1 MTSEKRGKTGSRR
14 LGLALSAE
22 SIVRNILLFGFLVLL
37 LLIAAI
43 GYWSLDSLN
52 KVRERVAQLHQTEAN
67 HLRLILRVKETA
79 ARMDT
84 EARMI
89 LATLQNPLLHFP
101 TENKLNTVK
110 RQMDSII
117 SDLRLGTLDDTEEWK
132 SFEAAYN
139 DYLSALSNPDAPDWS
154 AKRDRMIETANLLED
169 YALEE
174 RSGNDMKADDLGRL
188 ARRRI
193 LTVTG
198 SALLVGLLIVIL
210 TFYEIQRILSQN
222 ARAYEESAESRDYL
236 QSLLDSLVSGVVV
249 VGRDGKVQTISDS
262 FRGLTGRGVAQGKGT
277 RFEELFNGV
286 PSLIEG
292 IRDTLEK
299 ETQGSRYY
307 ERIELAEGHLFDI
320 FSSPLIIAEEHRGL
334 ILVFVDITE
343 SEQAQ
348 AELRR
353 NRALS
358 AIGQMT
364 AQIAHEIKNPLGSIR
379 FATELLKR
387 SGSNGSS
394 KDEEKTLE
402 VIERSVDHLAAI
414 VTELSEFARPKELNI
429 SEVNLNQLLEELVP
443 MVADRLS
450 KCNVSIEKSLAAD
463 GLVGRFDAIELRK
476 LFLNLIINA
485 IEACEPGGTVKIKTS
500 GESENSVLVEISDN
514 GSGMDPETLRRLFEP
529 FYTTKST
536 GTGLGM
542 AIARKIAEL
551 HRGDLRIRSKL
562 GAGTVASVRLPRD

>member
-1 MTSEKRGKTGSRR
+1 MTGETQGKTGSRR
-14 LGLALSAE
+14 LGLTLSAE

-52 KVRERVAQLHQTEAN
+52 KVRERVAQLHQTESN
-67 HLRLILRVKETA
+67 HLRLVLRVKETA
-79 ARMDT
+79 AIMNT

-101 TENKLNTVK
+101 TENKLNTAK

-117 SDLRLGTLDDTEEWK
+117 SDVRLGTLDETEEWK
-132 SFEAAYN
+132 SFEAAYK
-139 DYLSALSNPDAPDWS
+139 DYWSSLNNPDAPDWS
-154 AKRDRMIETANLLED
+154 AKRDKMLEAANLLED
-169 YALEE
+169 YAVEE
-174 RSGNDMKADDLGRL
+174 RSRNDIKADNLGGL

-193 LTVTG
+193 LTVTA
-198 SALLVGLLIVIL
+198 SALLVGLVIVIL
-210 TFYEIQRILSQN
+210 TFYEIQRILRQST
-222 ARAYEESAESRDYL
+222 RAYKESAESRDYL

-249 VGRDGKVQTISDS
+249 VGRDGEVQTISDS
-262 FRGLTGRGVAQGKGT
+262 FRGLTGRGVSQGAGT
-277 RFEELFNGV
+277 RFEELFTGV

-292 IRDTLEK
+292 ISDTLEK
-299 ETQGSRYY
+299 GTQGSRYY

-343 SEQAQ
+343 TEQAQ

-358 AIGQMT
+358 AVGQMT

-387 SGSNGSS
+387 SGSNGPS
-394 KDEEKTLE
+394 KDDEKILD

-429 SEVNLNQLLEELVP
+429 SEIDLNQLLDDLIP

-450 KCNVSIEKSLAAD
+450 KHNVSIEKTFASE
-463 GLVGRFDAIELRK
+463 GLPGKFDAIELRK

-485 IEACEPGGTVKIKTS
+485 IEACEPGGTVKVKTS
-500 GESENSVLVEISDN
+500 KNGDNSLLVEIADD

-551 HRGDLRIRSKL
+551 HRGDLKIRSKL
-562 GAGTVASVRLPRD
+562 SVGTVASVRLPRD